1 MDEITKD
8 QRLCAIYVAL
18 HEGNNRCAH
27 RILDATVNECVNEII
42 EEIAGLAELHDA
54 GPLADRIRCLREDR
68 EQSANDDSAVHR
80 PG

>member
-27 RILDATVNECVNEII
+27 RILDATVNECVNEMI
-42 EEIAGLAELHDA
+42 EEIACLAESHDA
-54 GPLADRIRCLREDR
+54 GPLAERIRCLCKDR
-68 EQSANDDSAVHR
+68 EQRLDTDRAVPR

>member
-18 HEGNNRCAH
+18 HEGNNRIAH
-27 RILDATVNECVNEII
+27 RIFDATVNECVNEMI
-42 EEIAGLAELHDA
+42 EKIAGLAESHGA
-54 GPLADRIRCLREDR
+54 GPLAERIRCLREDR
-68 EQSANDDSAVHR
+68 EQRADDDGAVRH

>member
-27 RILDATVNECVNEII
+27 RIFDATVNECVNEMI
-42 EEIAGLAELHDA
+42 EEIAGLAESHGA
-54 GPLADRIRCLREDR
+54 GPLADRIRCLRKDR
-68 EQSANDDSAVHR
+68 EQRSDAARAVPR